1 MKKWIWNVCIF
12 ALALSLTACGSE
24 VFEDNQVYIVEQGGK
39 LEEDTVVGWLD
50 IHAAVPFASENCY
63 QQQVQFQMV
72 EHNQRWY
79 VLHFK
84 AGEIGEEY

>member
-1 MKKWIWNVCIF
+1 MFWNRS
-12 ALALSLTACGSE
+12 LS
-24 VFEDNQVYIVEQGGK
+24 I
-39 LEEDTVVGWLD
+39 EENELGQLCTVVMIGQNSSHQW
-50 IHAAVPFASENCY
+50 I